1 LSSIKSSFSTFI
13 KLISYLQYPD
23 MWRNGN
29 KVTGTNDA
37 PLGAQRRWGGS
48 SDSRDSG
55 AFGGLGAPT
64 SYTSAPLSN
73 RDDEPPL
80 PPPPPATNAPEPP
93 PTERK
98 RKSRWGAETEKVSV
112 AGLPV
117 AINGTVDAAD
127 LDRYAATLRLEQVNV
142 KLRSGD
148 VVPPERERS
157 PSPPPTYDGQ
167 GRRTNTREFRYRRKL
182 EDERTKLIERLIK
195 IDPSYRPPADF
206 EAQKKFGGNRSGRPS
221 EKVYIPI
228 KEFPEI
234 KFFGLLVGPRGNS
247 LKKMEG
253 ESGAKISI
261 RGRGSVKEGKGRKE
275 EFAGDDD
282 DEMHCLV
289 TADTQDKVD
298 KCVKLINKVIETACS
313 VPESQNEQKLNQ
325 LRELA
330 QLNGTFRDF
339 ENQQRNFSAGIICR
353 ICGGAGHMARDCTQR
368 RGFNG
373 SQAGPNG
380 GVAQAFDS
388 EYASLMAEL
397 GETSKVASVEDGSGE
412 KSETPKHQSNWN
424 GPASS
429 MPTDTGNDTPGP
441 PSASVPPWRI
451 ASNWHPPQPPQ
462 QHHNAAYGQR
472 NSYGFNAGHHHGQNQ
487 HHGHHA
493 HHNPHHQHGNP
504 HQHPQHM
511 SHQYSQSQ
519 SHQPPQHMQQASY
532 LQNMQAPAATPDS
545 GLAASAPAF
554 VPQSSYAGYFAQ

>member
-1 LSSIKSSFSTFI
+1 
-13 KLISYLQYPD
+13 

-37 PLGAQRRWGGS
+37 PLGAPRRWGGS
-48 SDSRDSG
+48 QSDPKDSG

-64 SYTSAPLSN
+64 SYTSAPTTN
-73 RDDEPPL
+73 RDDAPP
-80 PPPPPATNAPEPP
+80 PPPPPASTAPEPP

-98 RKSRWGAETEKVSV
+98 RKSRWGAESEKVNV

-127 LDRYAATLRLEQVNV
+127 LDRYAATLRLEQVNN
-142 KLRSGD
+142 KLRNGD
-148 VVPPERERS
+148 VVPPEKERS

-182 EDERTKLIERLIK
+182 EEERTKLIERLIK
-195 IDPSYRPPADF
+195 IDPSYRPPLDF

-298 KCVKLINKVIETACS
+298 KCVRLINKVIETVCQNCGNPGHRKYDC
-313 VPESQNEQKLNQ
+313 PE
-325 LRELA
+325 
-330 QLNGTFRDF
+330 
-339 ENQQRNFSAGIICR
+339 QRNFSAGIICR

-373 SQAGPNG
+373 SNSAAAGG

-397 GETSKVASVEDGSGE
+397 GETSKVAPI
-412 KSETPKHQSNWN
+412 SEEGQNGQSDTPKPQSNWVGPPGSSTPARN
-424 GPASS
+424 GDSGIHRNHPNITEALTANGMLIHLMRLS
-429 MPTDTGNDTPGP
+429 TAITIITITGITVNTISITTRQQPGP
-441 PSASVPPWRI
+441 P
-451 ASNWHPPQPPQ
+451 
-462 QHHNAAYGQR
+462 
-472 NSYGFNAGHHHGQNQ
+472 
-487 HHGHHA
+487 
-493 HHNPHHQHGNP
+493 
-504 HQHPQHM
+504 
-511 SHQYSQSQ
+511 
-519 SHQPPQHMQQASY
+519 
-532 LQNMQAPAATPDS
+532 NMPTGAPGAEP
-545 GLAASAPAF
+545 GLASAAPSF
-554 VPQSSYAGYFAQ
+554 VPQGAYAGYYGQ

>member
-1 LSSIKSSFSTFI
+1 
-13 KLISYLQYPD
+13 

-37 PLGAQRRWGGS
+37 PLGAPRRWGGGQ
-48 SDSRDSG
+48 SDPKEAG

-64 SYTSAPLSN
+64 SYTSAPTTN
-73 RDDEPPL
+73 REEEL
-80 PPPPPATNAPEPP
+80 PPPPPPAANAPEPP

-98 RKSRWGAETEKVSV
+98 RKSRWGAETEKVDV

-117 AINGTVDAAD
+117 AINGTIDTAD
-127 LDRYAATLRLEQVNV
+127 LDRYAANLRLEHVNT

-182 EDERTKLIERLIK
+182 EEERTKLIERLIK
-195 IDPSYRPPADF
+195 IDPSYRPPPDF

-221 EKVYIPI
+221 DKVYIPI

-247 LKKMEG
+247 LKKMET

-289 TADTQDKVD
+289 TAETQEKVD

-339 ENQQRNFSAGIICR
+339 ENQVCQNCGNPGHRKYDCPEQRNFSAGIICR

-373 SQAGPNG
+373 NTSGA

-397 GETSKVASVEDGSGE
+397 GETSKVAPVSEEGANG
-412 KSETPKHQSNWN
+412 KSETPNHQTNWSNPTNSSTPARN
-424 GPASS
+424 GGETGSS
-429 MPTDTGNDTPGP
+429 QTNT
-441 PSASVPPWRI
+441 VPPWRI
-451 ASNWHPPQPPQ
+451 PSNWHPPQPPT
-462 QHHNAAYGQR
+462 QHHGGNYVPRSNYVYNANQHNHHHQGHQ
-472 NSYGFNAGHHHGQNQ
+472 GHHGHPNQ
-487 HHGHHA
+487 HHM
-493 HHNPHHQHGNP
+493 HGN
-504 HQHPQHM
+504 HHHHSQHFQHHPRPNPQQIVHN
-511 SHQYSQSQ
+511 S
-519 SHQPPQHMQQASY
+519 PPIADAQF
-532 LQNMQAPAATPDS
+532 TPQ
-545 GLAASAPAF
+545 G
-554 VPQSSYAGYFAQ
+554 SYAGYFPQ

>member
-1 LSSIKSSFSTFI
+1 
-13 KLISYLQYPD
+13 

-37 PLGAQRRWGGS
+37 PLGAPRRWGGS
-48 SDSRDSG
+48 QSDSRDSG

-64 SYTSAPLSN
+64 SYTSAPTTN
-73 RDDEPPL
+73 RDDAPP
-80 PPPPPATNAPEPP
+80 PPPPPASTAPEPP

-98 RKSRWGAETEKVSV
+98 RKSRWGAESEKVNV

-127 LDRYAATLRLEQVNV
+127 LDRYAATLRLEQVNN
-142 KLRSGD
+142 KLRNGD
-148 VVPPERERS
+148 VVPPEKERS

-182 EDERTKLIERLIK
+182 EEERTKLIERLIK
-195 IDPSYRPPADF
+195 IDPSYRPPLDF

-289 TADTQDKVD
+289 TADTQEKVD
-298 KCVKLINKVIETACS
+298 KCVRLINKVIETACS

-339 ENQQRNFSAGIICR
+339 ENQVCQNCGNPGHRKYDCPEQRNFSAGIICR

-368 RGFNG
+368 RGFNSG
-373 SQAGPNG
+373 TPAAGG
-380 GVAQAFDS
+380 GAVAQAFDS

-397 GETSKVASVEDGSGE
+397 GETSKVAPI
-412 KSETPKHQSNWN
+412 SEEGQNGQSDTPKQQSNWV
-424 GPASS
+424 
-429 MPTDTGNDTPGP
+429 GP
-441 PSASVPPWRI
+441 PGSSTPARNGDPGASTNSVPPWRV

-462 QHHNAAYGQR
+462 HHGGPYGQR
-472 NSYGFNAGHHHGQNQ
+472 NSYVYNAAQHGHHNHG

-493 HHNPHHQHGNP
+493 HP
-504 HQHPQHM
+504 HQHHYHGQHT
-511 SHQYSQSQ
+511 H
-519 SHQPPQHMQQASY
+519 HQPQQHQPHMHPQQPGLPGMPTSTPASDAG
-532 LQNMQAPAATPDS
+532 LVSAAPS
-545 GLAASAPAF
+545 F
-554 VPQSSYAGYFAQ
+554 VPQGTYAGYYGQ

>member
-1 LSSIKSSFSTFI
+1 
-13 KLISYLQYPD
+13 

-37 PLGAQRRWGGS
+37 PLGAPRRWGGS
-48 SDSRDSG
+48 QSDPKESG
-55 AFGGLGAPT
+55 AFGGLGAPS
-64 SYTSAPLSN
+64 SYTSAPTTN
-73 RDDEPPL
+73 RDEAPP
-80 PPPPPATNAPEPP
+80 PPPPPASTAPEPP

-98 RKSRWGAETEKVSV
+98 RKSRWGAESEKVNV

-117 AINGTVDAAD
+117 AINGTIDAAE
-127 LDRYAATLRLEQVNV
+127 LDRYAATLRLEQVNN
-142 KLRSGD
+142 KLRNGD
-148 VVPPERERS
+148 VVPPEKERS

-182 EDERTKLIERLIK
+182 EDERTKLIERMIK
-195 IDPSYRPPADF
+195 IDPAYRPPLDF

-221 EKVYIPI
+221 DKVYIPI

-289 TADTQDKVD
+289 TGDSQEKVD
-298 KCVKLINKVIETACS
+298 KCVRLINKVIETACS

-339 ENQQRNFSAGIICR
+339 ENQVCQNCGNPGHRKYDCPEQRNFSAGIICR

-373 SQAGPNG
+373 ASSTGGGSGGG

-397 GETSKVASVEDGSGE
+397 GETSKVAPI
-412 KSETPKHQSNWN
+412 SEEGQNGQSDTPKHQSNWAGPPGSSTPARN
-424 GPASS
+424 GIPARHPIRCHHGVLPRIGIRLNHPNIMAVRMASET
-429 MPTDTGNDTPGP
+429 PTCIMLSTVTPITTTMVITVTLINIITMPGP
-441 PSASVPPWRI
+441 PAMPT
-451 ASNWHPPQPPQ
+451 
-462 QHHNAAYGQR
+462 G
-472 NSYGFNAGHHHGQNQ
+472 
-487 HHGHHA
+487 
-493 HHNPHHQHGNP
+493 
-504 HQHPQHM
+504 
-511 SHQYSQSQ
+511 
-519 SHQPPQHMQQASY
+519 
-532 LQNMQAPAATPDS
+532 TPGS
-545 GLAASAPAF
+545 EAGLASAAPSF
-554 VPQSSYAGYFAQ
+554 VPQGNYAGYYNQ

>member
-1 LSSIKSSFSTFI
+1 
-13 KLISYLQYPD
+13 

-37 PLGAQRRWGGS
+37 PLGAPRRWGGS
-48 SDSRDSG
+48 QSDPKESG
-55 AFGGLGAPT
+55 AFGGAPT
-64 SYTSAPLSN
+64 
-73 RDDEPPL
+73 
-80 PPPPPATNAPEPP
+80 PPPPASTAPEPP

-98 RKSRWGAETEKVSV
+98 RKSRWGAESEKVNV

-117 AINGTVDAAD
+117 AINGTIDAAE
-127 LDRYAATLRLEQVNV
+127 LDRYAATLRLEQVNN
-142 KLRSGD
+142 KLRNGD
-148 VVPPERERS
+148 VVPPEKERS

-167 GRRTNTREFRYRRKL
+167 A
-182 EDERTKLIERLIK
+182 
-195 IDPSYRPPADF
+195 YRPPLDF

-221 EKVYIPI
+221 DKVYIPI

-289 TADTQDKVD
+289 TGDSQEKVD
-298 KCVKLINKVIETACS
+298 KCVRLINKVIETACS

-339 ENQQRNFSAGIICR
+339 ENQVCQNCGNPGHRKYDCPEQRNFSAGIICR

-368 RGFNG
+368 R
-373 SQAGPNG
+373 
-380 GVAQAFDS
+380 AFDS

-397 GETSKVASVEDGSGE
+397 GETSKVAPI
-412 KSETPKHQSNWN
+412 SEEGQNGQSDTPKHQSNWAGPPGSSTPARN
-424 GPASS
+424 G
-429 MPTDTGNDTPGP
+429 DTGA
-441 PSASVPPWRI
+441 PSNSVPPWRV

-462 QHHNAAYGQR
+462 HHGGPYGQR
-472 NSYGFNAGHHHGQNQ
+472 NSYVYNAQHSHSNHN
-487 HHGHHA
+487 HHGHHG
-493 HHNPHHQHGNP
+493 HSNQIITMPG
-504 HQHPQHM
+504 
-511 SHQYSQSQ
+511 
-519 SHQPPQHMQQASY
+519 PPAM
-532 LQNMQAPAATPDS
+532 PTGTPGS
-545 GLAASAPAF
+545 EAGLASAAPSF
-554 VPQSSYAGYFAQ
+554 VPQGNYAGY

>member
-1 LSSIKSSFSTFI
+1 
-13 KLISYLQYPD
+13 

-37 PLGAQRRWGGS
+37 PLGAPRRWGGH
-48 SDSRDSG
+48 SDPRDSG

-64 SYTSAPLSN
+64 SYTSAPASN
-73 RDDEPPL
+73 RDDEPP
-80 PPPPPATNAPEPP
+80 PPPPPPSSNAPEPP
-93 PTERK
+93 PAERK

-127 LDRYAATLRLEQVNV
+127 LDRYAATLRLEQVNS
-142 KLRSGD
+142 KLRTGD

-182 EDERTKLIERLIK
+182 DEERTKLIERLIK
-195 IDPSYRPPADF
+195 IDPTYRPPADF

-353 ICGGAGHMARDCTQR
+353 TCGGAGHMARDCTQR

-373 SQAGPNG
+373 NPAGPNG

-388 EYASLMAEL
+388 EYASLMEEL
-397 GETSKVASVEDGSGE
+397 GETSKVAPVAGDLSN
-412 KSETPKHQSNWN
+412 KSDTPRHQSNWN
-424 GPASS
+424 GPPASTPARNGS
-429 MPTDTGNDTPGP
+429 DTPGP
-441 PSASVPPWRI
+441 PSSNIPPWRI
-451 ASNWHPPQPPQ
+451 ASNWHPPQPPP
-462 QHHNAAYGQR
+462 QHHGGGYGQR
-472 NSYGFNAGHHHGQNQ
+472 NSYTYNQAHHHGQNQ
-487 HHGHHA
+487 AHGHH
-493 HHNPHHQHGNP
+493 PHHSHGAPQHPQQMP
-504 HQHPQHM
+504 HQHAH
-511 SHQYSQSQ
+511 SQP
-519 SHQPPQHMQQASY
+519 HPPPQHNQQHTYPQSI
-532 LQNMQAPAATPDS
+532 QAPTPNLEG
-545 GLAASAPAF
+545 GLAASAPTF
-554 VPQSSYAGYFAQ
+554 VPQSTYAGYFAQ